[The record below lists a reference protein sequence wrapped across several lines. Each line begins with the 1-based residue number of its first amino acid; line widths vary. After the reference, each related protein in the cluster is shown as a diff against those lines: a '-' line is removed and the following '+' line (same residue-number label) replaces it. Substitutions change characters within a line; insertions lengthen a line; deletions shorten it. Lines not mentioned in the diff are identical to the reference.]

1 MFNSIKK
8 QAYKLELCKNKKLI
22 IFLIYYCQSR
32 ILVRISKRM
41 KTLNKLILT
50 LIEIKIKIQ
59 NKGNLEEYIL
69 YKKFSKLSTKT

>member
-1 MFNSIKK
+1 
-8 QAYKLELCKNKKLI
+8 
-22 IFLIYYCQSR
+22 
-32 ILVRISKRM
+32 M